1 MRFTLVLGIA
11 LLASAARAQD
21 TTGAV
26 HGTVLSSDN
35 QQPLAFATVTLDS
48 TGVTVFADS
57 SGSFRIGKVAAG
69 PHHLRARELGYTP
82 LDTTVEVHAAQTVE
96 LVLALARIPYVV
108 PYVLP
113 PVAITGRNKC
123 RIPGLSDSTMGAD
136 VVTLA
141 TQLVV
146 NAQRVHLLEAQ
157 QPYEYWIESTISRHS
172 EYRPERN
179 GEEVDTLVF
188 RSDVRHAYR
197 PGDIIDPRLVGRRLS
212 GREERNVDYIYL
224 PELEDLAEP
233 SFMSHHC
240 FTFGGVDTVAGEP
253 ELRIDF
259 RPLDKMR
266 SADAEGSFFLDPTRF
281 VAKRAVLRM
290 TKGDHEVPPIWHLE
304 AFIWYREIAPLIV
317 VEDSARYTLE
327 GGTAL
332 TGGEVKQVE
341 QQRVIQYHPRRST
354 SAR

>member
-1 MRFTLVLGIA
+1 MRITLVLGIA
-11 LLASAARAQD
+11 LLASVAHAQD
-21 TTGAV
+21 TTGTV
-26 HGTVLSSDN
+26 HGIVLSSEH
-35 QQPLAFATVTLDS
+35 QQPLAFATITLDS
-48 TGVTVFADS
+48 TAATVFADS

-69 PHHLRARELGYTP
+69 RHHLRARELGYSP
-82 LDTTVEVHAAQTVE
+82 LDTTVEVQSAQTIE
-96 LVLALARIPYVV
+96 LVLALGRIPYVV
-108 PYVLP
+108 PYILP
-113 PVAITGRNKC
+113 PVGITGRSKC
-123 RIPGLSDSTMGAD
+123 RIPGLSDSTMSPD

-172 EYRPERN
+172 EYRPDRD
-179 GEEVDTLVF
+179 GEDVDTLVF
-188 RSDVRHAYR
+188 RSDIRHAYR
-197 PGDIIDPRLVGRRLS
+197 PGDIIDPRLIGRRLS

-224 PELEDLAEP
+224 PELEDLVEP
-233 SFMSHHC
+233 SFISHHC
-240 FTFGGVDTVAGEP
+240 FTFGGVDTAAGEP

-266 SADAEGSFFLDPTRF
+266 SADAEGSFFLDPSRF
-281 VAKRAVLRM
+281 VAKRAILRM

-304 AFIWYREIAPLIV
+304 ALIWYREIAPLIV
-317 VEDSARYTLE
+317 VEDSARYTLV

-332 TGGEVKQVE
+332 TGGEVTQIE